1 MTTLENA
8 THGGNSQ
15 AIMLT
20 RQLHRSAMKEGR
32 MPNCLYVG
40 ADNTLKETKNST
52 VITWAIFILISLRS
66 TTLSAIEFQY
76 PLVGHTHGSL
86 DRFFSRL
93 IVSLRG
99 RSYLT
104 FHDMEAVSREGL
116 KGFSMNWT
124 HHGSSFDW
132 NWVRKIFGMEFHRYR
147 NVHALRLQMDSTGLW
162 IKWKQYV
169 SDMSWSSPILLAPVD
184 KFPVLEQASP
194 PFIPHAFDEKDQAK
208 YFNFLDKLETWLQ
221 THINIP
227 TQTHS

>member
-1 MTTLENA
+1 
-8 THGGNSQ
+8 
-15 AIMLT
+15 
-20 RQLHRSAMKEGR
+20 

-40 ADNTLKETKNST
+40 ADNTVKETKNST

-132 NWVRKIFGMEFHRYR
+132 NWVKKIFGMEFHRYR
-147 NVHALRLQMDSTGLW
+147 NVHALHLQMDSTGLW